1 MHNNEAYYQ
10 TCSEIQ
16 RLVELAIRFNSYS
29 DAQRP
34 PSCDYMIV
42 KGRYYI
48 PNFVKGNVAFQSPAY
63 EFATYD
69 ICVSL
74 FNSLPASGDFC
85 RLLIIFAN
93 SFDPDQD
100 RQDVYRHLVLLRAKV
115 CRHLVLLRAKVCR
128 YLVHLRAK
136 VCICLVLLRA
146 KVYRCLFLLRAKVS
160 RCLVNYRAKVCRRL
174 VLLRVKVCRLLVY

>member
-1 MHNNEAYYQ
+1 
-10 TCSEIQ
+10 
-16 RLVELAIRFNSYS
+16 
-29 DAQRP
+29 
-34 PSCDYMIV
+34 MIV

-74 FNSLPASGDFC
+74 FNSFPASGDFC

-100 RQDVYRHLVLLRAKV
+100 RQDVGPDLDPNCLTLTVFLKDFFLKIILKKSQLTTTKV
-115 CRHLVLLRAKVCR
+115 
-128 YLVHLRAK
+128 
-136 VCICLVLLRA
+136 
-146 KVYRCLFLLRAKVS
+146 
-160 RCLVNYRAKVCRRL
+160 
-174 VLLRVKVCRLLVY
+174 